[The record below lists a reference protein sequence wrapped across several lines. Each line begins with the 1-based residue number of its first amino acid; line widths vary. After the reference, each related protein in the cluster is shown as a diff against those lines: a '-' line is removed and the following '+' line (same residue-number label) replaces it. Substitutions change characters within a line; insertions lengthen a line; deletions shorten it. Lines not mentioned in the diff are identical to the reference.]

1 MDKQVTAEQFYANQR
16 LESLARQNAQQA
28 VRIADLEAQIAL
40 MQAQQNQPE
49 PEQEEVPE
57 DVPQH

>member
-16 LESLARQNAQQA
+16 LESLARQNASQA

-49 PEQEEVPE
+49 PEQQEVPE